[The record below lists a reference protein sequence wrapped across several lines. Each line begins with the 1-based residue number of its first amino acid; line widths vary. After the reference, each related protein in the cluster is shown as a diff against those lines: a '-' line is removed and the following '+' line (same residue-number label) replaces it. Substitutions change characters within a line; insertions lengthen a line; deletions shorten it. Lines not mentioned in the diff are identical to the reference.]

1 MNEFGIF
8 IRGIYIDI
16 LSHLHLPSSLNSK
29 LSANTNSSI
38 GKAKLQN
45 TGIKFKGS
53 TALTSSHSLA
63 PMNWK
68 WAETS
73 ALSPHRLE
81 KDFYF

>member
-1 MNEFGIF
+1 MNEFIIF

-16 LSHLHLPSSLNSK
+16 LSHLHCPSSLNSK
-29 LSANTNSSI
+29 LSANSSV

-53 TALTSSHSLA
+53 TTLTSSHSLA

-73 ALSPHRLE
+73 ALSPHSLE